1 MQKNEVNNA
10 KYNDVLYKGHRIQQE
25 EKEEEIASKATLNVM
40 EVSPFPRIGDIGEI
54 SLGDLQNKGNS
65 LLGFKDYAQ
74 TIITPVPG
82 VGVNNAIQVIVRFK
96 LMLKSEK
103 EAELE
108 KDKKALFAISSQYE
122 AIDQQSSNKIISM
135 TQKMSAGKKQA
146 SILATLTEDG
156 KAVLKKLIKT
166 PYGTNKINWN
176 QVVSVVIDSVPS
188 PYGPPQ
194 TFVYADVMIDTKK
207 FLHAVFSGT
216 GEKSMCPHTGKK
228 WDELKF
234 MTYEVSVHNQV
245 MNDLMLTIIAYD
257 SRKTKALNQKYNQM
271 ILPE

>member
-1 MQKNEVNNA
+1 MQKNDLNA
-10 KYNDVLYKGHRIQQE
+10 KYNDVLYKGHGIQQE

-74 TIITPVPG
+74 TIITPVPAL
-82 VGVNNAIQVIVRFK
+82 NNALQVVIRFK

-103 EAELE
+103 EAALE

-146 SILATLTEDG
+146 SILAT
-156 KAVLKKLIKT
+156 
-166 PYGTNKINWN
+166 
-176 QVVSVVIDSVPS
+176 
-188 PYGPPQ
+188 
-194 TFVYADVMIDTKK
+194 
-207 FLHAVFSGT
+207 
-216 GEKSMCPHTGKK
+216 
-228 WDELKF
+228 
-234 MTYEVSVHNQV
+234 
-245 MNDLMLTIIAYD
+245 
-257 SRKTKALNQKYNQM
+257 
-271 ILPE
+271 

>member
-1 MQKNEVNNA
+1 MSVNA
-10 KYNDVLYKGHRIQQE
+10 KYDDVLYKGHQNQTE
-25 EKEEEIASKATLNVM
+25 EKEEEISSKATLKVL

-54 SLGDLQNKGNS
+54 SLNELQNRGNS

-74 TIITPVPG
+74 TIITAVS
-82 VGVNNAIQVIVRFK
+82 GVNALQVVIRFK

-122 AIDQQSSNKIISM
+122 AIDQQSTNKIISM
-135 TQKMSAGKKQA
+135 TQKMSAAKKQT

-166 PYGTNKINWN
+166 PYGNNKINWN
-176 QVVSVVIDSVPS
+176 QVVSVVVDSVPS
-188 PYGPPQ
+188 PYGAPK
-194 TFVYADVMIDTKK
+194 TFVYADVLIDTKK

-216 GEKSMCPHTGKK
+216 DEKSTCPVTGKK

-234 MTYEVSVHNQV
+234 MTYEISVHNQV
-245 MNDLMLTIIAYD
+245 MNDLMLTVIAYD

-271 ILPE
+271 MLPE